1 MPTAIDTL
9 FEALG
14 GTSEVSRITRTAY
27 STVRSMKSNG
37 ITESR
42 LDHIVLAAKARK
54 PEVAHIDQL
63 AAAVVPIDRKVVAEA
78 VGQ

>member
-9 FEALG
+9 FDALG
-14 GTSEVSRITRTAY
+14 GTSEVSRITKTAY
-27 STVRSMKSNG
+27 STVRSMRSNG

-42 LDHIVLAAKARK
+42 LDHIVLAARARK

-63 AAAVVPIDRKVVAEA
+63 AAAVVPIDRKATAEVAE
-78 VGQ
+78 Q